1 MKVLSILNLMRI
13 PAIIH
18 STSFYAHRE
27 RYLWNG
33 NAYIFDQY
41 IDITPFELWRNS
53 LGYSSWSYPVETEM
67 LNGVLASGNAEN
79 YGLGYPDYLRYRL
92 GVDYAFQSMPDKAV
106 KEFQDLVSSPLD
118 KSRNL
123 FPDMAKAFMNV
134 YTGDASIY
142 NACHQSLKVFN
153 KALDP
158 YRNSNGDVD
167 TEKRQSIFGFSSTSF
182 NLYVFPLCDENEAFS
197 LTVNSVSSDTNNLP
211 VALQKLGVDLNFSRK
226 MDVNLDGKTEEWM
239 VVFDTN
245 NLFLIHPY
253 GSHYQARIINASVEV
268 NKINDSSFRIAIAK
282 WNNFPDPA
290 MIIQSKQDFTI
301 LSLSKNFEAKHL
313 FDEFGVTNYVISNQ
327 DTAPQLQLFYTKPR
341 SSDFPYYP
349 WSGYRWDSSDNTFR
363 NDLLEYDLF
372 ILHDPEKSVEIV
384 DTVFPLLKKWK
395 DTPECIY
402 LVVALFILRF
412 GTFV

>member
-1 MKVLSILNLMRI
+1 MVKVLSILNDLI
-13 PAIIH
+13 LFFLIIH

-53 LGYSSWSYPVETEM
+53 LGYSSWSYPAETEM

-167 TEKRQSIFGFSSTSF
+167 TEKRQSIFGFSSTKF
-182 NLYVFPLCDENEAFS
+182 NLYVFPLCDEYEAFS
-197 LTVNSVSSDTNNLP
+197 CDLEILYLLTLTIY
-211 VALQKLGVDLNFSRK
+211 QWHYKKTWRGFK
-226 MDVNLDGKTEEWM
+226 FFTQDG
-239 VVFDTN
+239 
-245 NLFLIHPY
+245 
-253 GSHYQARIINASVEV
+253 
-268 NKINDSSFRIAIAK
+268 
-282 WNNFPDPA
+282 
-290 MIIQSKQDFTI
+290 
-301 LSLSKNFEAKHL
+301 
-313 FDEFGVTNYVISNQ
+313 
-327 DTAPQLQLFYTKPR
+327 
-341 SSDFPYYP
+341 
-349 WSGYRWDSSDNTFR
+349 
-363 NDLLEYDLF
+363 
-372 ILHDPEKSVEIV
+372 
-384 DTVFPLLKKWK
+384 
-395 DTPECIY
+395 C
-402 LVVALFILRF
+402 
-412 GTFV
+412 